1 MAEQVSTG
9 DSTEHNS
16 AMVGAVLKCESE
28 IIRADD
34 ERRRM
39 VETSGGV
46 DAESKWVKFIGW
58 AKHLQGMDKA
68 MFCAAGLA
76 PVTAIIEVRMRHT
89 NVIKENRRLKLLAE
103 SFRREMS
110 RSMRRIEAVPIDT
123 LKWLA
128 SVDPAKPEGELFSIK
143 QEREITTRY
152 ILYWQRY
159 FCYCARV

>member
-68 MFCAAGLA
+68 MFYAAGLA
-76 PVTAIIEVRMRHT
+76 PATATIEVRMRYT

-103 SFRREMS
+103 SFKREMS
-110 RSMRRIEAVPIDT
+110 RSMRHIKAVPINT
-123 LKWLA
+123 LK
-128 SVDPAKPEGELFSIK
+128 
-143 QEREITTRY
+143 
-152 ILYWQRY
+152 
-159 FCYCARV
+159 